1 MVISQGDVWW
11 ADLPDPI
18 GSEAGYRRPVVI
30 VQSDSFNQSLLAT
43 AVCVPLTGNLRAAGA
58 PGNVRL
64 SGRNTGLP
72 RDSVANAAQIFAANR
87 TRLTERVGRLPEAK
101 LNLVLAGI
109 DVVLGR

>member
-1 MVISQGDVWW
+1 LVISQGDVWW

-64 SGRNTGLP
+64 SARTTGLP
-72 RDSVANAAQIFAANR
+72 KDSVANAAQIFALNR
-87 TRLTERVGRLPEAK
+87 TRLTECVGRLPQTQLK
-101 LNLVLAGI
+101 LVLAGI

>member
-43 AVCVPLTGNLRAAGA
+43 AVCVPLTGNLRAAGV

-64 SGRNTGLP
+64 SARTTGLP
-72 RDSVANAAQIFAANR
+72 KDSVANAAQIFAANR
-87 TRLTERVGRLPEAK
+87 TRLTDCVGRLPQTQ

>member
-1 MVISQGDVWW
+1 
-11 ADLPDPI
+11 
-18 GSEAGYRRPVVI
+18 
-30 VQSDSFNQSLLAT
+30 
-43 AVCVPLTGNLRAAGA
+43 VPLTGNLRAAGA

-64 SGRNTGLP
+64 SARTTGLP
-72 RDSVANAAQIFAANR
+72 RDSVANAAQTFAANR

>member
-11 ADLPDPI
+11 ADLDPPK
-18 GSEAGYRRPVVI
+18 GSEAGYRRPVI
-30 VQSDSFNQSLLAT
+30 VVQGNNFNHSQLAT
-43 AVCVPLTGNLRAAGA
+43 AVCVPLTGNLRVANV

-64 SGRNTGLP
+64 SDRSTGLP
-72 RDSVANAAQIFAANR
+72 RDSVANVAQVFAVNR
-87 TRLTERVGRLPEAK
+87 TAFLECVGQLSEAK